1 VAKHKDRADRRL
13 PAGVLRAD
21 RATNGP
27 VRKGQPWCYRVQLMV
42 RGQRIA
48 RRFDSDTPLAEISD
62 WIRSESGT
70 VKADAA
76 QAAVKGTFEA
86 DVETDYLPQV
96 SHLASIRERAIDIR
110 RWAALFRGRNR
121 NRIKPIE
128 IRKHLSAWAS
138 EGESGRK
145 NRHGHVLRARPL
157 SESSLNHRL
166 SALSNFY
173 VLLNGKRGYNP
184 CLDVDRFREPDRKIN
199 AIDFTWVR
207 KILAELPDDNVNSA
221 IIRCLAWTGMRP
233 SQLNRIRRSDIDLA
247 HATVFVPA
255 AKGGRSNPIAL
266 PKLGVQAFRRLIKF
280 ADAGVYRFAD
290 ERKERT
296 DVGFEQRTVNWW
308 VKKAAE
314 KAKYPHKITTYWLRH
329 SLATHMLEKGAS
341 TREVQHQLTHS
352 SLELIERYAK
362 VTRAGLSRVMSRMA

>member
-1 VAKHKDRADRRL
+1 MAKHRDRADRRL

-42 RGQRIA
+42 RGQRLA

-62 WIRSESGT
+62 WIRVESGT
-70 VKADAA
+70 VKADVD

-86 DVETDYLPQV
+86 DVENDYLPQV
-96 SHLASIRERAIDIR
+96 SHLASFKERAIDIR
-110 RWAALFRGRNR
+110 RWATLFRGRNR

-128 IRKHLSAWAS
+128 IRKHLSAWAA
-138 EGESGRK
+138 EGEAGRK
-145 NRHGHVLRARPL
+145 NRHGHALPLRPL

-173 VLLNGKRGYNP
+173 TLLNGKRGYNP
-184 CLDVDRFREPDRKIN
+184 CLDVDRFKEPDRRIN
-199 AIDFTWVR
+199 AIDFTWVK

-221 IIRCLAWTGMRP
+221 LARCLAWTGMRP
-233 SQLNRIRRSDIDLA
+233 SQLNRVRRSDIDLA

-266 PKLGVQAFRRLIKF
+266 PKAGVQAFRQLIKF
-280 ADAGVYRFAD
+280 ADAGTYRFAD

-296 DVGFEQRTVNWW
+296 ERGFEQRNVNWSIQ
-308 VKKAAE
+308 KAAQ
-314 KAKYPHKITTYWLRH
+314 KAKYPYKIRTYWLRH
-329 SLATHMLEKGAS
+329 SLATHMLEMGAS

-362 VTRAGLSRVMSRMA
+362 VTRAGLSRVMSRIA

>member
-1 VAKHKDRADRRL
+1 MAKHKDRTDRRL
-13 PAGVLRAD
+13 PAGILRAD

-42 RGQRIA
+42 RAQRIA
-48 RRFDSDTPLAEISD
+48 RRFESDTPLGEITD
-62 WIRSESGT
+62 WMRSESGT
-70 VKADAA
+70 VKADVDR
-76 QAAVKGTFEA
+76 AAVKGTFEA
-86 DVETDYLPQV
+86 DVENDYLPQV
-96 SHLASIRERAIDIR
+96 SHLASFNERAIDIR
-110 RWAALFRGRNR
+110 RWAALFSGRNR

-128 IRKHLSAWAS
+128 IRKHLSAWARGS
-138 EGESGRK
+138 ETGRR
-145 NRHGHVLRARPL
+145 NRHGQTVPPRPL

-173 VLLNGKRGYNP
+173 ALLNGKRGYNP
-184 CLDVDRFREPDRKIN
+184 CLDVDRFKEPDRKIN
-199 AIDFTWVR
+199 AIDFVWVR

-233 SQLNRIRRSDIDLA
+233 SQLNRIRRSDIDIS

-266 PKLGVQAFRRLIKF
+266 PKAGVQAFRRLIEF
-280 ADAGVYRFAD
+280 ADAGGYRFAD
-290 ERKERT
+290 ERPGRT
-296 DVGFEQRTVNWW
+296 DRGFEQRTVNWW
-308 VKKAAE
+308 VKKAAQ
-314 KAKYPHKITTYWLRH
+314 KANYPHHITTYWLRH

-362 VTRAGLSRVMSRMA
+362 VTRAGLSRVMSRIA